1 MAIVIRNARLV
12 CPLSGLDGP
21 GDIVVDGDCIARVTP
36 PKGAATGGLDTVIDA
51 GGLVAA
57 PGFTDIHVH
66 LREPGGEHKE
76 TMETG
81 TAAAARGG
89 FTTVCAMPN
98 TSPVNDS
105 ARTTAWI
112 CKRAALSAR
121 VRVLPVAAVTTG
133 LLGLFLTDFEALKM
147 AGAVAL
153 SDDGRPVADAA
164 LMLAALKKAK
174 EAGLVIASHSEE
186 PSLSANGA
194 VNEGPVS
201 AILGVSGIPWAAETV
216 AVARDVALCELT
228 GARLHVCHVSRE
240 QTVEVIRLAKSRGV
254 PVTAETAPH
263 YFSLTDRAVLEK
275 GALAK
280 MNPPLGTER
289 DRQAVVRGLADGTLD
304 TIATDHAPHA
314 AADKDCGVDKAA
326 FGIVGLETALP
337 LCLALVRQGALTLT
351 QLVAKL
357 TVNPAKA
364 YGLPHQGIAPGA
376 PADLVLFDPE
386 VDVTVSAE
394 KFASKGRNTPFDGV
408 SLKGEVRFT
417 LFNGRVVFGTL
428 PEGSSNGR

>member
-1 MAIVIRNARLV
+1 MAIVIRNARIV

-21 GDIVVDGDCIARVTP
+21 GDIVVDGGCIARVTP
-36 PKGAATGGLDTVIDA
+36 PKSADIGGFDTVIDA
-51 GGLVAA
+51 RGMVAA

-76 TMETG
+76 TIETG

-112 CKRAALSAR
+112 CKRAALTAK
-121 VRVLPVAAVTTG
+121 VRVLPIAAVTTG
-133 LLGLFLTDFEALKM
+133 LLGLFLTDFAALKR

-153 SDDGRPVADAA
+153 SDDGRPVNDVA
-164 LMLAALKKAK
+164 LMRSAMEKAK
-174 EAGLVIASHSEE
+174 ETGLVIASHSEE
-186 PSLSANGA
+186 PGLSASGA

-201 AILGVSGIPWAAETV
+201 VILRVGGIPWAAETV

-289 DRQAVVRGLADGTLD
+289 DRQAIVRGLADGTLD

-314 AADKDCGVDKAA
+314 RSDKDCGVDNAA

-337 LCLALVRQGALTLT
+337 LGLSLVREGALTLA
-351 QLVAKL
+351 QLLAKL
-357 TVNPAKA
+357 TVNPCLAFN
-364 YGLPHQGIAPGA
+364 LPHAGIAPGA
-376 PADLVLFDPE
+376 PADIVLFDPDADFI
-386 VDVTVSAE
+386 VNAE
-394 KFASKGRNTPFDGV
+394 NFASKGRNTPFDGL
-408 SLKGEVRFT
+408 SLKGVVRFT
-417 LFNGRVVFGTL
+417 LFSGRVVFGTL